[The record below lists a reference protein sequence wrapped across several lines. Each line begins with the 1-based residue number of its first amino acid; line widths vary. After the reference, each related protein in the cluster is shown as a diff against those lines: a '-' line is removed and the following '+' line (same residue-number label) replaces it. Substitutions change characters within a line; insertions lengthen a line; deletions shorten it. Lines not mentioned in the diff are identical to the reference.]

1 MKLET
6 QVATNTRQLLAIQ
19 IALGLIVAAG
29 FKLASQEW
37 QSVSAIFGML
47 TSIALTLLLSHGVKR
62 AEKSALQDPKKSM
75 GILYLGA
82 VQRFVLVLAF
92 FIVGLGIMKLEPLAM
107 ALGFGLTQ
115 FAYVFN
121 MRNLKKR
128 I

>member
-1 MKLET
+1 MKSEN

-29 FKLASQEW
+29 FKLALQEW

-47 TSIALTLLLSHGVKR
+47 TSVALTILLSHGVKR
-62 AEKSALQDPKKSM
+62 AEREALQDPNKSM

-92 FIVGLGIMKLEPLAM
+92 FIIGLGIFKLEPLAM

-115 FAYVFN
+115 FAYIFN
-121 MRNLKKR
+121 MRNLRKKF
-128 I
+128 

>member
-1 MKLET
+1 
-6 QVATNTRQLLAIQ
+6 
-19 IALGLIVAAG
+19 
-29 FKLASQEW
+29 
-37 QSVSAIFGML
+37 ML

-62 AEKSALQDPKKSM
+62 AESNALQDPKKSM

-92 FIVGLGIMKLEPLAM
+92 FIVGLGILKLEPLAM

-115 FAYVFN
+115 FAFVFN

-128 I
+128 F